1 MKKSL
6 KSVCGQM
13 HSVFFPYL
21 GFNKLDYWA
30 KFWHYL
36 ISHMNK
42 RNFSCWGQKD
52 VRKQLQ
58 KIKVC
63 ASKKNKENLTRKPR
77 NALFI
82 KKYYE
87 IIFSKLKPEAS
98 AEVYKF

>member
-1 MKKSL
+1 M
-6 KSVCGQM
+6 
-13 HSVFFPYL
+13 
-21 GFNKLDYWA
+21 
-30 KFWHYL
+30 
-36 ISHMNK
+36 
-42 RNFSCWGQKD
+42 
-52 VRKQLQ
+52 RKQLQ